1 MKIILIIVSTLIC
14 SISQAQYSP
23 RHTYL
28 VYDSC
33 ANTTK
38 VVKDLEAQI
47 QDLKKQE
54 IDLLSKIRKLESEKK
69 SIKESEIIG
78 LLKTDEALINTSMNY
93 DLWIQTLY
101 VVYNTG
107 EQTKIVIKY
116 NDKPVKVVE
125 KYKSGEKIVLPQ
137 TQNTEEIYFTVE
149 IVTLKGGEIKVINY

>member
-78 LLKTDEALINTSMNY
+78 LLKTDEAFIKNY
-93 DLWIQTLY
+93 DAWTQTFC

-107 EQTKIVIKY
+107 EQTKIIIKLD
-116 NDKPVKVVE
+116 DKPVKVVE
-125 KYKSGEKIVLPQ
+125 KYKSGEIVVLPE
-137 TQNTEEIYFTVE
+137 TQNTEMTYFTIE
-149 IVTLKGGEIKVINY
+149 IVDLKGRKIKIIN

>member
-78 LLKTDEALINTSMNY
+78 LLKTDEALIKNY
-93 DLWIQTLY
+93 DPWTQTFC

-116 NDKPVKVVE
+116 NDKPVKVVKE
-125 KYKSGEKIVLPQ
+125 YKSGEKIVLPQ
-137 TQNTEEIYFTVE
+137 TKRTELTYFTVE